1 MAWSIR
7 AATQDDDNTL
17 VRHYRAIWQSY
28 GVSDSNIRTDA
39 DDLTRDFIAAGR
51 ANAGMA
57 AFLAESDGKIVGSIA
72 CQVQTL
78 PYPDVTVPSFRRYG
92 YIWSVYVDPAA
103 RRMGIAGA
111 LVQAAL
117 GHLRAIGCT
126 KAVLHA
132 SDAGEQVYRNA
143 GFSLAKEMRLDL

>member
-1 MAWSIR
+1 MTWSIR
-7 AATQDDDNTL
+7 VATQAEDDIL
-17 VRHYRAIWQSY
+17 VRHYLAIWQSY
-28 GVSDSNIRTDA
+28 GVDDINIRTDA
-39 DDLTRDFIAAGR
+39 GDLTRDFIATGR

-57 AFLAESDGKIVGSIA
+57 GFLAESDGKVVGSIA
-72 CQVQTL
+72 CQVETL

-92 YIWSVYVDPAA
+92 YIWNVYVEPAA

-126 KAVLHA
+126 TAVLHA
-132 SDAGEQVYRNA
+132 SDAGEQVYSNA

>member
-1 MAWSIR
+1 MTWSIR
-7 AATQDDDNTL
+7 VATQAEDDIL
-17 VRHYRAIWQSY
+17 VRHYLAIWQSY
-28 GVSDSNIRTDA
+28 GVGDINIRTDA
-39 DDLTRDFIAAGR
+39 EDLTRDFIAAGR

-57 AFLAESDGKIVGSIA
+57 AFLAESDGKVVGSIA
-72 CQVQTL
+72 CQVETL

-92 YIWSVYVDPAA
+92 YIWSVYVEPAA

-132 SDAGEQVYRNA
+132 SDAGEQAYRNA